1 MIKDINIDDIN
12 QKIKRYESLPLKK
25 KIGKEYDSIKNEID
39 EIKISV
45 VKMTELINVDVGSEY
60 LDQEFINDAGV
71 LDDDKFEMLL
81 RRSQEITK
89 ELNLVDVNKEL
100 KLYLELKSIS
110 FWIKNYMKNQKM
122 NIIE

>member
-71 LDDDKFEMLL
+71 PDDDKFEMLL